1 MDFFTNPLNQL
12 VASINWKL
20 MFTIVQGA
28 IAFFFVLWIKN
39 FIVALVAW
47 LRFKNSLYICLG
59 TWVRIPTS
67 DKYVDGQIQSANMRY
82 IEIVTEETR
91 IYIPTKTFP
100 DRDWVI
106 LKKDALLTHE
116 DEMMQMGTMD
126 SPKMALSDVGN
137 KKSYA

>member
-1 MDFFTNPLNQL
+1 MDFFIDPVNQI

-20 MFTIVQGA
+20 MFTIIQGA

-59 TWVRIPTS
+59 TWVRMPTS

-82 IEIVTEETR
+82 IEVVTKDTR
-91 IYIPTKTFP
+91 IFIPTKTFP

-116 DEMMQMGTMD
+116 DEMMQMGSLN
-126 SPKMALSDVGN
+126 SPIMESQEINTQTAD
-137 KKSYA
+137 